1 MKFYREIVSYGEIFP
16 PSNIVKMSFINILN
30 IDDKVKTNIG
40 LIKKVKFDRLFK
52 FEIPTM
58 WWANNPLHM
67 VLRINA
73 FGFYVHE

>member
-1 MKFYREIVSYGEIFP
+1 MKFYREIVSYGAFFP

-40 LIKKVKFDRLFK
+40 VIKMVKFDRLFK

-58 WWANNPLHM
+58 W
-67 VLRINA
+67 
-73 FGFYVHE
+73 

>member
-16 PSNIVKMSFINILN
+16 PSNIVKMYFINILN

-40 LIKKVKFDRLFK
+40 LIKNVKFDRLFK

-58 WWANNPLHM
+58 W
-67 VLRINA
+67 
-73 FGFYVHE
+73 